1 MPGGIL
7 RQVVSGAA
15 LLALLHAGAHAQ
27 QGEPEHRI
35 ALVIGNSAY
44 QQDRLRNPV
53 NDATDMANALREL
66 GFKVILRTDAT
77 QRQMKRS
84 LREFR
89 NELRRGGVGMFYYA
103 GHGVQYRGRNYL
115 VPVGADIE
123 AESDIEDESVDANLV
138 MAYMEEAGTRIN
150 IVVLDACRNNPFARS
165 FRSASRGLVVME
177 SGAKGTFLAYATA
190 PGAVA
195 SDGDGRNGLYTK
207 HLLASLKHPDSD
219 IERVFKRVRSGVAEE
234 TRNAQIPWD
243 SSSLL
248 GDFRFKPE
256 GARTAP
262 SGAPGGAQKAPA
274 FFAPRF

>member
-262 SGAPGGAQKAPA
+262 PGAPGGAQKAPA

>member
-1 MPGGIL
+1 MPGGVL
-7 RQVVSGAA
+7 RQVVSGVVA
-15 LLALLHAGAHAQ
+15 LLALLPGSASSQ
-27 QGEPEHRI
+27 NPPEPEQRI
-35 ALVIGNSAY
+35 ALVIGNGAY

-53 NDATDMANALREL
+53 NDANDMADALREF
-66 GFKVILRTDAT
+66 GFKVILRTDAS

-89 NELRRGGVGMFYYA
+89 AELRRGGVGLFYYA
-103 GHGVQYRGRNYL
+103 GHGMQYRGRNYL
-115 VPVGADIE
+115 IPVGADIE

-190 PGAVA
+190 PGSVA

-234 TRNAQIPWD
+234 TKNAQIPWD

-248 GDFRFKPE
+248 GDFRFRPE
-256 GARTAP
+256 AP
-262 SGAPGGAQKAPA
+262 RAASGTQKAPA